1 MTQSYQP
8 PTPAGAPGGTTNPMC
23 GRQPGMTDVGGTSD
37 AVAFEGEWTGPI
49 VATSVHA
56 GHGLRPE
63 IAEAMVL
70 DEAERFREEDPFTDR
85 IAAVVPDRVI
95 TSRSRFEA
103 DLNRPRREAVYR
115 SPEDCWGLDVWREGV
130 LSDELFEG
138 SLETYDAF
146 YDALAPRLDALAE
159 RGPFV
164 LLDVHSYNH
173 RRDGADAP
181 PAPRAENP
189 EINVGTGSVDDDLFG
204 PLVERFMGDIRQA
217 SSGSGPLDARENV
230 AFEGRN
236 LAWWVHDRYPRVGC
250 VLALEFKKTFM
261 DEWSGELDEERLR
274 AAQHA
279 LSATLPG
286 LREELE
292 KLR

>member
-1 MTQSYQP
+1 
-8 PTPAGAPGGTTNPMC
+8 
-23 GRQPGMTDVGGTSD
+23 MTDMGGTSD
-37 AVAFEGEWTGPI
+37 AVAFAGDWEGPV
-49 VATSVHA
+49 VAASVHA
-56 GHGLRPE
+56 GHELRPE
-63 IAEAMVL
+63 VAEAMVL
-70 DEAERFREEDPFTDR
+70 DEAERFREEDPWTDR

-95 TSRSRFEA
+95 TARSRFEA

-115 SPEDCWGLDVWREGV
+115 TPEDCWGLEVWRDGT

-138 SLETYDAF
+138 SLATYDAF

-181 PAPRAENP
+181 PAPPDENP
-189 EINVGTGSVDDDLFG
+189 EVNVGTGSLDHDLFG
-204 PLVERFMGDIRQA
+204 PLVERFMGDLRDA
-217 SSGSGPLDARENV
+217 SLGCGRLDARENV

-261 DEWSGELDEERLR
+261 DEWTGELDAERLR
-274 AAQHA
+274 RVQEGLAAA
-279 LSATLPG
+279 LPG
-286 LREELE
+286 LHDELA

>member
-1 MTQSYQP
+1 
-8 PTPAGAPGGTTNPMC
+8 
-23 GRQPGMTDVGGTSD
+23 MTDLGGTSRI
-37 AVAFEGEWTGPI
+37 VAFAGDWEGPV

-56 GHGLRPE
+56 GHGLRAE
-63 IAEAMVL
+63 IADAMVL
-70 DEAERFREEDPFTDR
+70 DEADRLREEDPFTDR

-115 SPEDCWGLDVWREGV
+115 RPEDCWGLDVWREGT
-130 LSDELFEG
+130 LSDELFAG
-138 SLETYDAF
+138 SLATYDAF
-146 YDALAPRLDALAE
+146 YEALAPRLDALAE

-181 PAPRAENP
+181 PADAEDHP
-189 EINVGTGSVDDDLFG
+189 EVNVGTGSLDRERFG
-204 PLVERFMGDIRQA
+204 PLVERFMTDMR
-217 SSGSGPLDARENV
+217 GPVPGCDPVDARENV
-230 AFEGRN
+230 AFQGRQ
-236 LAWWVHDRYPRVGC
+236 LAWFVHDRYPRVGC

-261 DEWSGELDEERLR
+261 DEWTGVVDEERLGCAR
-274 AAQHA
+274 AALA
-279 LSATLPG
+279 ATLPG
-286 LREELE
+286 LHEELE

>member
-1 MTQSYQP
+1 MTP
-8 PTPAGAPGGTTNPMC
+8 
-23 GRQPGMTDVGGTSD
+23 RGGTSD
-37 AVAFEGEWTGPI
+37 AVAFVGDWSGPV

-70 DEAERFREEDPFTDR
+70 DEAERFREEDPWTDR
-85 IAAVVPDRVI
+85 IAAAVPDRVV
-95 TSRSRFEA
+95 TTRSRFEA

-115 SPEDCWGLDVWREGV
+115 TPDDCWGLEVWRDGE
-130 LSDELFEG
+130 LPDDLFEG
-138 SLETYDAF
+138 SLATYDAF

-181 PAPRAENP
+181 PAPAADNP
-189 EINVGTGSVDDDLFG
+189 EVNVGTGSIDHDLFG
-204 PLVERFMGDIRQA
+204 PLVERFMGDLRDA
-217 SSGSGPLDARENV
+217 SLGCGPLDARENV

-261 DEWSGELDEERLR
+261 DEWTGEVDEARLARARDGLAAAVPGLLAELERL
-274 AAQHA
+274 
-279 LSATLPG
+279 G
-286 LREELE
+286 
-292 KLR
+292 

>member
-1 MTQSYQP
+1 M
-8 PTPAGAPGGTTNPMC
+8 
-23 GRQPGMTDVGGTSD
+23 
-37 AVAFEGEWTGPI
+37 
-49 VATSVHA
+49 
-56 GHGLRPE
+56 
-63 IAEAMVL
+63 
-70 DEAERFREEDPFTDR
+70 
-85 IAAVVPDRVI
+85 
-95 TSRSRFEA
+95 
-103 DLNRPRREAVYR
+103 
-115 SPEDCWGLDVWREGV
+115 WREGV

-138 SLETYDAF
+138 SLATYDAF

-173 RRDGADAP
+173 RRDGADEP
-181 PAPRAENP
+181 PAPPAENP
-189 EINVGTGSVDDDLFG
+189 EVNVGTGSVDDDLFG

-230 AFEGRN
+230 RLRGAQ
-236 LAWWVHDRYPRVGC
+236 PRVVGARPLSPGRAAC
-250 VLALEFKKTFM
+250 SR
-261 DEWSGELDEERLR
+261 WSSRRPSWTSGPASSTRTRLR
-274 AAQHA
+274 AAQDA

>member
-1 MTQSYQP
+1 
-8 PTPAGAPGGTTNPMC
+8 
-23 GRQPGMTDVGGTSD
+23 MTDEGGTSD
-37 AVAFEGEWTGPI
+37 AVAFEGEWQGPI

-63 IAEAMVL
+63 LAEAMVL

-115 SPEDCWGLDVWREGV
+115 SPEDCWGLDVWRGGV
-130 LSDELFEG
+130 LSDELFAG

-173 RRDGADAP
+173 RRDGAHEP
-181 PAPRAENP
+181 PAPVADNP
-189 EINVGTGSVDDDLFG
+189 EVNVGTGSLDEDQFG
-204 PLVERFMGDIRQA
+204 PLVERFMGELRRA
-217 SSGSGPLDARENV
+217 STGSGPLDARENV

-261 DEWSGELDEERLR
+261 DEWSGELDEARLR
-274 AAQHA
+274 AAQDA
-279 LSATLPG
+279 LAATLPG
-286 LREELE
+286 LHEELE
-292 KLR
+292 RLR

>member
-1 MTQSYQP
+1 M
-8 PTPAGAPGGTTNPMC
+8 A
-23 GRQPGMTDVGGTSD
+23 DEGGTSN
-37 AVAFEGEWTGPI
+37 AVAFEGKWQGPV

-63 IAEAMVL
+63 LAEAMVL

-115 SPEDCWGLDVWREGV
+115 SPDDCWGLDVWRGGV
-130 LSDELFEG
+130 LSDELFAG

-173 RRDGADAP
+173 RRDGAHEP
-181 PAPRAENP
+181 PAPVSENP
-189 EINVGTGSVDDDLFG
+189 EVNVGTGSLDQDMFG
-204 PLVERFMGDIRQA
+204 PLVDRFMGELRRA
-217 SSGSGPLDARENV
+217 SIGSGPLDARENV

-261 DEWSGELDEERLR
+261 DEWSGELDEARLR
-274 AAQHA
+274 AAQDA
-279 LSATLPG
+279 LAATLPG
-286 LREELE
+286 LHEELE
-292 KLR
+292 RLR

>member
-1 MTQSYQP
+1 
-8 PTPAGAPGGTTNPMC
+8 
-23 GRQPGMTDVGGTSD
+23 MTDLGGTSD
-37 AVAFEGEWTGPI
+37 VVTFEGDWHGPI

-63 IAEAMVL
+63 IADAMVL
-70 DEAERFREEDPFTDR
+70 DEATRLREEDPFTDR
-85 IAAVVPDRVI
+85 IADVVPDRAL

-115 SPEDCWGLDVWREGV
+115 RPEDCWGLDVWDGGE
-130 LSDELFEG
+130 LSDELFDG

-173 RRDGADAP
+173 RRDGADGA
-181 PAPRAENP
+181 PAPAEDNP
-189 EINVGTGSVDDDLFG
+189 EINVGTASIDRERFG
-204 PLVERFMGDIRQA
+204 PLVERFMADLHDA
-217 SSGSGPLDARENV
+217 APGSGAPDARENV
-230 AFEGRN
+230 AFEGRA
-236 LAWWVHDRYPRVGC
+236 LAWFVHDRYPGVGC
-250 VLALEFKKTFM
+250 VLALEFKKTWM
-261 DEWSGELDEERLR
+261 DEWTGEVDEDRLSSVR
-274 AAQHA
+274 ASLA
-279 LSATLPG
+279 ATLPG

>member
-1 MTQSYQP
+1 
-8 PTPAGAPGGTTNPMC
+8 
-23 GRQPGMTDVGGTSD
+23 MTDVGTTAE
-37 AVAFEGEWTGPI
+37 AVAFEGDWQGPI

-70 DEAERFREEDPFTDR
+70 DEAERLREEDPFTDR
-85 IAAVVPDRVI
+85 LAAVVPDRVV

-103 DLNRPRREAVYR
+103 DLNRPRREAIYR
-115 SPEDCWGLDVWREGV
+115 RPEDCWGLEVWRDGV

-138 SLETYDAF
+138 SLATYDAF
-146 YDALAPRLDALAE
+146 YDALTPRLDALAE

-173 RRDGADAP
+173 RRDGADLP
-181 PAPRAENP
+181 PAPAADNP
-189 EINVGTGSVDDDLFG
+189 EVNVGTGSLDRDQFG
-204 PLVERFMGDIRQA
+204 PLVERFMGNLRAGSAD
-217 SSGSGPLDARENV
+217 SGPIDARENV

-261 DEWSGELDEERLR
+261 DEWTGELDEKRLR
-274 AAQHA
+274 AVRDA

-286 LREELE
+286 LHDELGR
-292 KLR
+292 LR

>member
-1 MTQSYQP
+1 
-8 PTPAGAPGGTTNPMC
+8 
-23 GRQPGMTDVGGTSD
+23 MTDWEGTSD
-37 AVAFEGEWTGPI
+37 AVAFVGDWQGPV

-56 GHGLRPE
+56 GHDLRPE

-70 DEAERFREEDPFTDR
+70 DEAERLREEDPFTDR
-85 IAAVVPDRVI
+85 IASVVADRVI

-115 SPEDCWGLDVWREGV
+115 KPDDCWGLEVWRDGV

-138 SLETYDAF
+138 SLATYDAF

-173 RRDGADAP
+173 RRDGADQP
-181 PAPRAENP
+181 PAPQEDNP
-189 EINVGTGSVDDDLFG
+189 EVNVGTGSLDRELFG
-204 PLVERFMGDIRQA
+204 PLVDRFVGELRDAR
-217 SSGSGPLDARENV
+217 LDARENV

-261 DEWSGELDEERLR
+261 DEWTGVLDEERLR
-274 AAQHA
+274 YAQESLA
-279 LSATLPG
+279 ATLPG
-286 LREELE
+286 LHEELE
-292 KLR
+292 RLR

>member
-1 MTQSYQP
+1 M
-8 PTPAGAPGGTTNPMC
+8 GGTL
-23 GRQPGMTDVGGTSD
+23 D
-37 AVAFEGEWTGPI
+37 AVAFEGDWSGPV

-85 IAAVVPDRVI
+85 IAAVVPDRVV
-95 TSRSRFEA
+95 TTRSRFEA

-115 SPEDCWGLDVWREGV
+115 SPEDCWGLDVWREGT

-138 SLETYDAF
+138 SLATYDAF

-173 RRDGADAP
+173 RRAGADQP
-181 PAPRAENP
+181 PGPAAENP
-189 EINVGTGSVDDDLFG
+189 EVNVGTGSVDDDLFG
-204 PLVERFMGDIRQA
+204 PLVERFMADLRR
-217 SSGSGPLDARENV
+217 SSTGSGPVDARENV

-261 DEWSGELDEERLR
+261 DEWTGELDEARLR
-274 AAQHA
+274 AAQDA
-279 LSATLPG
+279 LAATLPG
-286 LREELE
+286 LLDELE
-292 KLR
+292 RLR

>member
-1 MTQSYQP
+1 
-8 PTPAGAPGGTTNPMC
+8 MC
-23 GRQPGMTDVGGTSD
+23 GRQPGVTDVGAPDVVTS
-37 AVAFEGEWTGPI
+37 EGDWSGPI

-63 IAEAMVL
+63 IAEAKVL
-70 DEAERFREEDPFTDR
+70 DEADRLREEDPFTDR
-85 IAAVVPDRVI
+85 LAAVVPDRLI

-103 DLNRPRREAVYR
+103 DLNRPRREAIYR
-115 SPEDCWGLDVWREGV
+115 RPEDCWGLDVWRDGV

-138 SLETYDAF
+138 SLRTYDAF
-146 YDALAPRLDALAE
+146 YDALAERLDVLAD

-173 RRDGADAP
+173 RRDGADQP
-181 PAPRAENP
+181 PAPASDNP
-189 EINVGTGSVDDDLFG
+189 EVNVGTGSVDDDLFG
-204 PLVERFMGDIRQA
+204 PLVERFIRDLRRTTT
-217 SSGSGPLDARENV
+217 GSGPLDARENV

-236 LAWWVHDRYPRVGC
+236 LAWFVHDRYPRVGC

-261 DEWSGELDEERLR
+261 DEWTGELDEDRLGR
-274 AAQHA
+274 AYDA
-279 LSATLPG
+279 LAATLPG
-286 LREELE
+286 MREELE

>member
-1 MTQSYQP
+1 
-8 PTPAGAPGGTTNPMC
+8 
-23 GRQPGMTDVGGTSD
+23 MTDQGGTSD
-37 AVAFEGEWTGPI
+37 AVAFEGQWRGQV

-63 IAEAMVL
+63 IADAMVL
-70 DEAERFREEDPFTDR
+70 DEAERFREEDPYTDR
-85 IAAVVPDRVI
+85 LAAVVPDRVV

-115 SPEDCWGLDVWREGV
+115 RPEDCWGLDVWRGGV

-181 PAPRAENP
+181 PAPARDNP
-189 EINVGTGSVDDDLFG
+189 EVNVGTGSVDDDLFG
-204 PLVERFMGDIRQA
+204 PLVERFTGDLRDA
-217 SSGSGPLDARENV
+217 SLGCGSLDARENV

-261 DEWSGELDEERLR
+261 DEWTGRVDEERLE
-274 AAQHA
+274 A
-279 LSATLPG
+279 LKESLAATLPG

-292 KLR
+292 RLR

>member
-1 MTQSYQP
+1 MRTAWIEAQHS
-8 PTPAGAPGGTTNPMC
+8 
-23 GRQPGMTDVGGTSD
+23 GRQSRMTDSGGTSD
-37 AVAFEGEWTGPI
+37 AVAFEGSWSGP
-49 VATSVHA
+49 VLATSVHA

-70 DEAERFREEDPFTDR
+70 EEAERLREEDPHTDR
-85 IAAVVPDRVI
+85 IASVVPDRVI
-95 TSRSRFEA
+95 TTRSRFEA

-115 SPEDCWGLDVWREGV
+115 RPEDCWGLKVWRDEV

-138 SLETYDAF
+138 SLATYDAF

-173 RRDGADAP
+173 RRDGAAAA
-181 PAPRAENP
+181 PAPTEDNP
-189 EINVGTGSVDDDLFG
+189 EVNVGTGSIDHDLFG
-204 PLVERFMGDIRQA
+204 PLVERFQRDLRDA
-217 SSGSGPLDARENV
+217 SLGCGPLDARQNV

-261 DEWSGELDEERLR
+261 DEWTGELDEGRLQR
-274 AAQHA
+274 VQDGLAAA
-279 LSATLPG
+279 LPG
-286 LREELE
+286 LHDELA

>member
-1 MTQSYQP
+1 
-8 PTPAGAPGGTTNPMC
+8 
-23 GRQPGMTDVGGTSD
+23 MTDAGGVSD
-37 AVAFEGEWTGPI
+37 VVTFEGGWEGPV

-56 GHGLRPE
+56 GHGLRAE
-63 IAEAMVL
+63 IADAMVL
-70 DEAERFREEDPFTDR
+70 DEAERLREEDPFTDR

-103 DLNRPRREAVYR
+103 DLNRPRREAIYR
-115 SPEDCWGLDVWREGV
+115 SPEDCWGLDVWREGT
-130 LSDELFEG
+130 LADELFEG
-138 SLETYDAF
+138 SLATYDAF

-173 RRDGADAP
+173 RRDGADEP
-181 PAPRAENP
+181 PAPVADNP
-189 EINVGTGSVDDDLFG
+189 EVNVGTGSIDEDLFG
-204 PLVERFMGDIRQA
+204 PLVERFLGDLRKA
-217 SSGSGPLDARENV
+217 STGSGPLDARENV

-261 DEWSGELDEERLR
+261 DEWTGALDEARLR
-274 AAQHA
+274 AAQDA
-279 LSATLPG
+279 LAATLPG
-286 LREELE
+286 LRDELE

>member
-1 MTQSYQP
+1 
-8 PTPAGAPGGTTNPMC
+8 
-23 GRQPGMTDVGGTSD
+23 MTDVGGTSD
-37 AVAFEGEWTGPI
+37 AVAFAGDWDGPV

-56 GHGLRPE
+56 GHELRPE

-70 DEAERFREEDPFTDR
+70 GESERLREEDPWTDR

-115 SPEDCWGLDVWREGV
+115 TPDDCWGLEVWRGGT
-130 LSDELFEG
+130 LSDELFQG
-138 SLETYDAF
+138 SLATYDAF

-181 PAPRAENP
+181 PAPTEDNP
-189 EINVGTGSVDDDLFG
+189 EVNVGTGSLDDDLFG
-204 PLVERFMGDIRQA
+204 PLVERFMDDLRDA
-217 SSGSGPLDARENV
+217 SMGCGPLDARENV

-261 DEWSGELDEERLR
+261 DEWTGELDEQRLR
-274 AAQHA
+274 RVQDGLAAA
-279 LSATLPG
+279 LPG
-286 LREELE
+286 LHDELA

>member
-1 MTQSYQP
+1 M
-8 PTPAGAPGGTTNPMC
+8 
-23 GRQPGMTDVGGTSD
+23 
-37 AVAFEGEWTGPI
+37 
-49 VATSVHA
+49 ATSVHA
-56 GHGLRPE
+56 GHDLRPE
-63 IAEAMVL
+63 LAEAMVL

-85 IAAVVPDRVI
+85 LAAVVPDRVV

-115 SPEDCWGLDVWREGV
+115 KPDDCWGLEVWRDGE

-138 SLETYDAF
+138 SLATYDAF
-146 YDALAPRLDALAE
+146 FDALAPRLDALAE

-173 RRDGADAP
+173 RRDGADEP
-181 PAPRAENP
+181 PAPVAENP
-189 EINVGTGSVDDDLFG
+189 EVNVGTGSVDDDLFG
-204 PLVERFMGDIRQA
+204 PLVERFVGDLRDA
-217 SSGSGPLDARENV
+217 SLGCGPIDARENV

-261 DEWSGELDEERLR
+261 DEWTGKLHTDRLR
-274 AAQHA
+274 SAQQGLAAA
-279 LSATLPG
+279 LPG
-286 LREELE
+286 LHIELE